1 LKNTT
6 EVNRNFGK
14 LSGRKFML
22 SFRNLYGVL
31 AGALLIANTSAA
43 VSQEWPGRNVQV
55 ISMFEPGNANDIVGR
70 IVLEQVSKQLGASF
84 SIENRPGGGG
94 TLAVSFVAK
103 SDPDGY
109 TVLLT
114 SSTLSSQVVLH
125 KSLPYDP
132 IGDFAPVAM
141 FGIQPSVLVAAPQKG
156 YKSVADLVAA
166 AKAKPGT
173 LNFASAGIGAAS
185 HMAAE
190 RFRLATKIDV
200 QHVPYKGPVAALT
213 DLFAGRIDYYFPP
226 IAPAVPHIKD
236 GKVLAL
242 AVSTP
247 KRAAL
252 LPDVPSIVEAG
263 YPDATY
269 LFWGGLAMPA
279 KTPRAVINK
288 LHDQVQKALADPGVQ
303 ERLAKLGVQ
312 TQPMSVDDFAKFC
325 RDDITATVKLA
336 KDINLTPTN

>member
-1 LKNTT
+1 MTL
-6 EVNRNFGK
+6 VRK
-14 LSGRKFML
+14 LGCLFIGAVSMI
-22 SFRNLYGVL
+22 GV
-31 AGALLIANTSAA
+31 SAA
-43 VSQEWPGRNVQV
+43 AAQEWPARNVQV
-55 ISMFEPGNANDIVGR
+55 VSMFDPGNANDIVGR

-94 TLAVSFVAK
+94 TLAVAYVAK
-103 SDPDGY
+103 SDADGY
-109 TVLLT
+109 TMLLT

-132 IGDFAPVAM
+132 VADFAPVAM

-156 YKSVADLVAA
+156 FKSVADLVAA
-166 AKAKPGT
+166 AKAKPGS

-236 GKVLAL
+236 GKVVAL
-242 AVSTP
+242 AVSTQ

-252 LPDVPSIVEAG
+252 LPDVQSIVEAG

-288 LHDQVQKALADPGVQ
+288 LHAEVEKALADPGVQ
-303 ERLAKLGVQ
+303 ERLTKLGVQ
-312 TQPMSVDDFAKFC
+312 PERMSVDDFTKFC
-325 RDDITATVKLA
+325 RDDITQTVKLA
-336 KDINLTPTN
+336 KDINLSPTN